1 MKYDLDRTGMK
12 KIDKNGK
19 NCMHWNVAP
28 DALPGSVNLV
38 RVLDRWLGTSTICCI
53 ALGKIGCFGMPA

>member
-19 NCMHWNVAP
+19 NCMPRNVAQ
-28 DALPGSVNLV
+28 DALPGSATLYVFRTAGLTTALHNGNLSSAGVSGVVN
-38 RVLDRWLGTSTICCI
+38 
-53 ALGKIGCFGMPA
+53 